1 MELFILRHG
10 VAVPRGSSEYPDD
23 GQRPLTPRGTKG
35 MRKIAKGLRAMGLSF
50 DHVFSSPL
58 VRTRQTAEIVV
69 EKLQPDRSI
78 EYIAHLQ
85 PDGDREVF
93 VGQTLT
99 QCGEGDTVLI
109 VGHEPYLSGL
119 ISLLVCGDD
128 SLNMNF
134 KKGGLCKLSI
144 PSLRVGKC
152 ATMEWLLTPGQIFR
166 SYHH

>member
-23 GQRPLTPRGTKG
+23 GDRPLTPSGTKG
-35 MRKIAKGLRAMGLSF
+35 MRTIAKGIRAMDLSF
-50 DHVFSSPL
+50 DRIFSSPL
-58 VRTRQTAEIVV
+58 ARTKQTAEIVV
-69 EKLQPDRSI
+69 EKLQLDHAI
-78 EYIAHLQ
+78 DYTAQLQ

-93 VGQTLT
+93 IGQSLT
-99 QCGEGDTVLI
+99 KCGEDERVLV

-119 ISLLVCGDD
+119 ISFLVCGDD
-128 SLNMNF
+128 SLEMNF

-152 ATMEWLLTPGQIFR
+152 ASLEWLLTPRQIKDMR
-166 SYHH
+166 